1 VANVSPAVSIVVAS
15 FSGRDALGRCLD
27 SLAGQTSRAEVIVS
41 TNLPSSAVFEIRA
54 AHPRTVFLEAP
65 AEASV
70 FELRS
75 RGIDRASAPLVL
87 LTEDHTT
94 VGPGWVAAL
103 QRALEQGAVAAGG
116 AVDNGNTH
124 RTYDWALYFCEYGSY
139 MPPVVSGPVGAL
151 SGINVGY
158 RREALLAC
166 REVWRDA
173 FYENEVHDALHAAQK
188 QLHLVQGAEVKS
200 HLEFGLREAIVHLR
214 SGGRH
219 FGAYRTFGRPFARR
233 LSWMLASPA
242 VPVVLFVRLVR
253 RIAERRPDRLR
264 LVFQSVVYVALL
276 LGAWSWGEALGTLFG
291 SVGTSSESG
300 AGRA

>member
-75 RGIDRASAPLVL
+75 RGINRASAPLVL

-173 FYENEVHDALHAAQK
+173 
-188 QLHLVQGAEVKS
+188 LVQGAEVKS
-200 HLEFGLREAIVHLR
+200 HLEFGLREAMVHLR